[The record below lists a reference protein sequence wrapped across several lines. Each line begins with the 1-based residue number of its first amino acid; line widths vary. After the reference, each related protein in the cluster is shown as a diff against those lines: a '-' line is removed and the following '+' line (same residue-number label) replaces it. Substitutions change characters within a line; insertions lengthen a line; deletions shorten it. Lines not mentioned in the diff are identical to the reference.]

1 MNTFNN
7 TDKSE
12 KKKIIMLG
20 VKTKE
25 CNGKGRER
33 YYRERLQKV

>member
-1 MNTFNN
+1 MNTFSN

-12 KKKIIMLG
+12 KKIIMLG
-20 VKTKE
+20 VKNKE